1 MAEELAVQEA
11 DTVSH
16 APAVAGFSSSQN
28 FELMQRMAKALCSSD
43 LVPKEYRGN
52 IPNTMIALEIAH
64 RLGASPLSV
73 MQNLYIV
80 QGKPGWSSQF
90 IIAAV
95 NSTNK
100 FSPLRFE
107 EDEKDGG
114 RTRAWAAEK
123 ATGEKLYGPWVSL
136 VMAKAEG
143 WLDKAGSK
151 WKTMP
156 ELMRKYRAAAF
167 FGRLYAPEV
176 LMGIQTAE
184 EVVDV
189 TPIEAVGAKV
199 IMERFARPVIPS
211 ESLPI
216 EKIDI
221 IPEFISQD
229 KIEILNAML
238 KSNKKDLKEFLVWA
252 GKESIADLVIGEY
265 PDAVAWIEKD

>member
-1 MAEELAVQEA
+1 MAEELAVVEIEGQGI
-11 DTVSH
+11 
-16 APAVAGFSSSQN
+16 AVPGFQN
-28 FELMQRMAKALCSSD
+28 EKMFELMQRMAKALCASD
-43 LVPKEYRGN
+43 LVPKEYKGN

-90 IIAAV
+90 IIAAL

-107 EDEKDGG
+107 EDEQDGG
-114 RTRAWAAEK
+114 RTRAWAIEK
-123 ATGEKLYGPWVSL
+123 ATGEKLYAPWVSL
-136 VMAKAEG
+136 SMAKAEG
-143 WLDKAGSK
+143 WLDKNGSK

-176 LMGIQTAE
+176 LMGMHTVE

-189 TPIEAVGAKV
+189 IDVEPVGAKAV
-199 IMERFARPVIPS
+199 MERFVKPS
-211 ESLPI
+211 LVEPQI
-216 EKIDI
+216 KTEI
-221 IPEFISQD
+221 IPEFISHD
-229 KIEILNAML
+229 KIEILKTLL
-238 KSNKKDLKEFLVWA
+238 KSSKKDLKEMLAW
-252 GKESIADLVIGEY
+252 GEKGRIEDITIEEY
-265 PDAVAWIEKD
+265 PEFVAWAEK